1 MHNQESAYIFSNII
15 NYFAVFYN
23 YNKKATV
30 NNITEV
36 IILERKKNK
45 RNSHRDNKATDKNIV
60 SPKFGRKN
68 EDIPTDILG
77 SYTGVPLDPL
87 EMPVQDADDL

>member
-1 MHNQESAYIFSNII
+1 MD
-15 NYFAVFYN
+15 
-23 YNKKATV
+23 K
-30 NNITEV
+30 
-36 IILERKKNK
+36 RKSK

-77 SYTGVPLDPL
+77 SYTGTPLNPFDSTPD
-87 EMPVQDADDL
+87 QDADDL